1 MLHFFVFFLYLQIFV
16 CFCILIAN
24 IYCLLCFV
32 NVKEL
37 RAIEFGLIFVQTL
50 TDITGT
56 LFYAIVVIENYVSR
70 YLFYCMPEQIQLSCR
85 IENLTIFLF
94 RTKLMRQVF
103 SQFFPSVLVTTWIFF
118 NQFFCSRSQLGQL
131 LLRNLS
137 YSFVTILIASNRR

>member
-1 MLHFFVFFLYLQIFV
+1 MIGVSGVEDVPITIDISQFIFAPWAHPSTGDKLDFDYFHYTVRNDVAVWDIFV

-70 YLFYCMPEQIQLSCR
+70 YLFYCMPEQIQLS
-85 IENLTIFLF
+85 
-94 RTKLMRQVF
+94 
-103 SQFFPSVLVTTWIFF
+103 
-118 NQFFCSRSQLGQL
+118 
-131 LLRNLS
+131 
-137 YSFVTILIASNRR
+137 